1 MSVCECI
8 HVCSVCAEAHGGPG
22 FPGLE
27 FIGSRDPLCM
37 SFWKSDSGLSHLSL
51 APKTIF
57 GSPSFIRGYER
68 LALLNKIQVTPQRFS
83 VAGRSTYP
91 VPSSLCGREAGR
103 EKRLKWSESRLLSL
117 CPTSRAFQ
125 SAWRPCCMDV
135 SL

>member
-1 MSVCECI
+1 MCMSVCECI

-27 FIGSRDPLCM
+27 FIGSRDLLCM

-57 GSPSFIRGYER
+57 GSPSFIHGYER
-68 LALLNKIQVTPQRFS
+68 LALLNKIQVTPNDFPWPEEVR
-83 VAGRSTYP
+83 T
-91 VPSSLCGREAGR
+91 LCRRERQER

-125 SAWRPCCMDV
+125 SAWRPCCMAV